1 MKPISLPVYAAVCLS
16 AAAGV
21 GRAGEQPP
29 LAFGEVFDG
38 RVFAV
43 EDDAK
48 ILEIDWRGEEPQD
61 HLMDFFPTAATNDFP
76 PRWKIGFGA
85 LVITHSDLNGNQREG
100 MRTRDIKTCSLPL
113 ENSDTMGIYLPCFG
127 QDPWCDTARDYN
139 LIWYMYECMRNYVNY
154 RDKVYDDKY
163 PFSHYEFFFDLVL
176 EKPGACRYFVLASEG
191 LRTEHRGGAKDSIGK
206 PPLKGTTGHPAA
218 INGSSAWEHAKDP
231 RKPMLGVWQKDKR
244 GQWALVDKIKDP
256 CFNERLPHLRSRRR
270 LVLRHRLRQGLPV
283 EEAGQGR

>member
-1 MKPISLPVYAAVCLS
+1 
-16 AAAGV
+16 
-21 GRAGEQPP
+21 
-29 LAFGEVFDG
+29 
-38 RVFAV
+38 
-43 EDDAK
+43 
-48 ILEIDWRGEEPQD
+48 
-61 HLMDFFPTAATNDFP
+61 
-76 PRWKIGFGA
+76 
-85 LVITHSDLNGNQREG
+85 
-100 MRTRDIKTCSLPL
+100 
-113 ENSDTMGIYLPCFG
+113 MGIYLPCFG

-191 LRTEHRGGAKDSIGK
+191 LQLNIEEVRKDSIGK

-256 CFNERLPHLRSRRR
+256 LLQRALPHLRSRRR